1 MNALTTWLVRL
12 TLVWLLWPL
21 APALAGAVVDAELA
35 WSDRTDLG
43 TPLSGR
49 VAEVLVAPGD
59 TVQPGQPLLRL
70 DRRALLARREAAR
83 ARLEAARQRLAEA
96 VRERDRI
103 EALFDR
109 TLLSEH
115 ELQVARI
122 DHAAAQATELGA
134 RAELAIV
141 EQRLDEAELRA
152 PFEARVLSVAARVG
166 QTVVNRL
173 QAAPLVVVART
184 GRMQALAALPA
195 EQIAALATGQPVRVT
210 VGGQDFDG
218 RILDAG
224 LEPAGSGGLYVLRV
238 EFGVAPDQGL
248 RAGMAARI
256 ALP

>member
-1 MNALTTWLVRL
+1 MAW
-12 TLVWLLWPL
+12 
-21 APALAGAVVDAELA
+21 LAGLAGTVQAGPVVDARLA
-35 WSDRTDLG
+35 WSERTELG
-43 TPLSGR
+43 SPLSGR

-59 TVQPGQPLLRL
+59 TVEPGQPLLRL

-83 ARLEAARQRLAEA
+83 ARLAAARQRLAEA
-96 VRERDRI
+96 ARERDRI
-103 EALFDR
+103 QALFDR

-122 DHAAAQATELGA
+122 DHAAAQAAELGA

-152 PFEARVLSVAARVG
+152 PFEALILSVAARAG

-184 GRMQALAALPA
+184 GRMQALASLPA
-195 EQIAALATGQPVRVT
+195 EQIATLATGQAVRVM
-210 VGGQDFDG
+210 VGKQDFEG

-224 LEPAGSGGLYVLRV
+224 LEPAGSDGLYLLRV
-238 EFGVAPDQGL
+238 EFDIGPEQGL

-256 ALP
+256 GLP